1 MKLSIK
7 GQEVFVRAVSSL
19 PFDVDEEVV
28 RVIDEAVTAEYR
40 RQKEKIPYYE
50 GKPYTDRYGR
60 HGGPLRNS
68 LTSTTDPFH
77 QAAVV
82 GNTVEVR
89 SLVEYAK
96 YNTLPE
102 PDERAIQT
110 ALLGLLMDRLRE
122 GGGR

>member
-1 MKLSIK
+1 MSIK
-7 GQEVFVRAVSSL
+7 GQEVFARALSKL

-28 RVIDEAVTAEYR
+28 RVIDEAVTSEFQRQRAE
-40 RQKEKIPYYE
+40 IPFYE
-50 GKPYTDRYGR
+50 GKPYTDKYGR

-68 LTSTTDPFH
+68 LTSTTDTFH
-77 QAAVV
+77 QAAGV
-82 GNTVEVR
+82 GNAVEVR
-89 SLVEYAK
+89 SLVDYAK

-102 PDERAIQT
+102 PDERAVEV

>member
-1 MKLSIK
+1 MSIK
-7 GQEVFVRAVSSL
+7 GQEVFARALSKL

-28 RVIDEAVTAEYR
+28 RVIDEAVTEEYR

-89 SLVEYAK
+89 SLVDYAK

-102 PDERAIQT
+102 PDERAVER

>member
-1 MKLSIK
+1 MSIK
-7 GQEVFVRAVSSL
+7 GQEVFARALSRL

-28 RVIDEAVTAEYR
+28 RVIDEAVASEFQRQRAE
-40 RQKEKIPYYE
+40 IPFYE
-50 GKPYTDRYGR
+50 GKPYTDKYGR

-68 LTSTTDPFH
+68 LTSTTDAFH
-77 QAAVV
+77 QAGVV
-82 GNTVEVR
+82 GDTVEVR
-89 SLVEYAK
+89 SLVDYAK

-102 PDERAIQT
+102 PDERAVEV

>member
-7 GQEVFVRAVSSL
+7 GQEVFVRAISNL

-28 RVIDEAVTAEYR
+28 RVIDEAVTEEYR

-60 HGGPLRNS
+60 HGGPLRKS
-68 LTSTTDPFH
+68 LTDTTDPFH

-82 GNTVEVR
+82 GNAVEVR

-102 PDERAIQT
+102 PDERAIQR
-110 ALLGLLMDRLRE
+110 ALLRLFMDRLRE

>member
-1 MKLSIK
+1 MSIK
-7 GQEVFVRAVSSL
+7 GQEVFARALSRL

-28 RVIDEAVTAEYR
+28 RVIDEAVASEFQRQRAE
-40 RQKEKIPYYE
+40 IPFYE
-50 GKPYTDRYGR
+50 GKPYTDKYGR

-68 LTSTTDPFH
+68 LTSTTDAFH
-77 QAAVV
+77 QAGVV

-110 ALLGLLMDRLRE
+110 ALLGLFMDRLRE

>member
-1 MKLSIK
+1 MSIK
-7 GQEVFVRAVSSL
+7 GQEVFARALSRL

-28 RVIDEAVTAEYR
+28 RVIDEAVASEFQRQRAE
-40 RQKEKIPYYE
+40 IPFYE
-50 GKPYTDRYGR
+50 GKPYTDKYGR

-68 LTSTTDPFH
+68 LTSTTDTFH

-82 GNTVEVR
+82 GNAVEVR
-89 SLVEYAK
+89 SLVDYAK

-102 PDERAIQT
+102 PDERAVEV

>member
-1 MKLSIK
+1 MFARALSK
-7 GQEVFVRAVSSL
+7 L

-28 RVIDEAVTAEYR
+28 RVIDEAVTSEFQRQRAE
-40 RQKEKIPYYE
+40 IPFYE
-50 GKPYTDRYGR
+50 GKPYTDKYGR

-68 LTSTTDPFH
+68 LTSTTDTFH

-82 GNTVEVR
+82 GNAVEVR
-89 SLVEYAK
+89 SLVDYAK

-102 PDERAIQT
+102 PDERAVEV

>member
-1 MKLSIK
+1 MSIK

>member
-1 MKLSIK
+1 MSIK
-7 GQEVFVRAVSSL
+7 GQEVFARALSKL
-19 PFDVDEEVV
+19 PFEVDEEVV
-28 RVIDEAVTAEYR
+28 RVIDEAVTGEFQRQRAE
-40 RQKEKIPYYE
+40 IPFYE

-110 ALLGLLMDRLRE
+110 ALLGLFMDRLRE

>member
-1 MKLSIK
+1 MSIK

-40 RQKEKIPYYE
+40 RQKDKIPFYE

>member
-1 MKLSIK
+1 MSIK
-7 GQEVFVRAVSSL
+7 GQEVFARALSKL

-40 RQKEKIPYYE
+40 RQKDKIPFYE

-82 GNTVEVR
+82 GNSVEVR
-89 SLVEYAK
+89 SLVDYAK

-102 PDERAIQT
+102 PDERAVER

-122 GGGR
+122 GGAR

>member
-1 MKLSIK
+1 MSIK
-7 GQEVFVRAVSSL
+7 GQDVFARAISKL

-28 RVIDEAVTAEYR
+28 RVIDEAVTAEFQ
-40 RQKEKIPYYE
+40 RQRAEIPFYE
-50 GKPYTDRYGR
+50 GKPYTDKYGR

-68 LTSTTDPFH
+68 LTSTTDAFH
-77 QAAVV
+77 QATVV
-82 GNTVEVR
+82 GNAVEVR
-89 SLVEYAK
+89 SLVDYAK

>member
-1 MKLSIK
+1 LKIGIK

-28 RVIDEAVTAEYR
+28 RVIDEAVTAEFQ
-40 RQKEKIPYYE
+40 RQRAEIPFYE
-50 GKPYTDRYGR
+50 GKPYTDKYGR

-68 LTSTTDPFH
+68 LTSTTDAFH
-77 QAAVV
+77 QAGVV

-89 SLVEYAK
+89 SLVDYAK
-96 YNTLPE
+96 YNELPE

-110 ALLGLLMDRLRE
+110 ALLGLFMDRLRE

>member
-1 MKLSIK
+1 MSIK
-7 GQEVFVRAVSSL
+7 GQEVFARALSKL

-28 RVIDEAVTAEYR
+28 RVIDEAVTAEFQ
-40 RQKEKIPYYE
+40 RQRAEIPFYE

-82 GNTVEVR
+82 GNSVEVR
-89 SLVEYAK
+89 SLVDYAK
-96 YNTLPE
+96 YNELPE

-110 ALLGLLMDRLRE
+110 ALLGLFMDRLRE

>member
-1 MKLSIK
+1 LSIK
-7 GQEVFVRAVSSL
+7 GQEVFARALSRL
-19 PFDVDEEVV
+19 PFEVDEEVV
-28 RVIDEAVTAEYR
+28 RVIDEAVTAEFQ
-40 RQKEKIPYYE
+40 RQRAEIPFYE
-50 GKPYTDRYGR
+50 GKPYTDKYGR

-68 LTSTTDPFH
+68 LTSTTDAFH
-77 QAAVV
+77 QAGVV

-89 SLVEYAK
+89 SLVDYAK

-102 PDERAIQT
+102 PDERAVEV